1 MLRLINS
8 FYAKCSRSTSASTRK
23 LHSRVIFIFFCV
35 LSDDLVFG
43 LNILHRFSF
52 DTVSSAFFS
61 VDSFFVLRY
70 GALTMV
76 IKLSGL

>member
-1 MLRLINS
+1 MFAFHFRTDTETS
-8 FYAKCSRSTSASTRK
+8 FACDIY
-23 LHSRVIFIFFCV
+23 LFRVF
-35 LSDDLVFG
+35 SDDLVFG

-52 DTVSSAFFS
+52 DAVSSAFFS

-76 IKLSGL
+76 IKLRGL